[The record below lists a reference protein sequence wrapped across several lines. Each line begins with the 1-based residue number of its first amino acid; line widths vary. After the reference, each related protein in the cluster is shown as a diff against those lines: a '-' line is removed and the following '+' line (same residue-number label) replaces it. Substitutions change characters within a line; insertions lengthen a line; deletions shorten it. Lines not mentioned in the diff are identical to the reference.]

1 MSSHDE
7 HILLLTGR
15 PGVGK
20 TTVIRRVVDRLR
32 PIGWHLGGFYTEEI
46 RERDTRKGFRAVTM
60 AGDGVTVAH
69 ADTGGMPK
77 VGKYT
82 VDVPALDEVAEAT
95 LRHDAKDADAVI
107 IDEIGKM
114 ECLASGFLDATTD
127 LLDQPLP
134 LVATVAKSGR
144 GLISEVK
151 NRPDARLVEVTR
163 HNRDDL
169 PERIIGWLESR
180 RAALQG

>member
-1 MSSHDE
+1 MSANDE

-20 TTVIRRVVDRLR
+20 TTVVRRVVERLR
-32 PIGWHLGGFYTEEI
+32 PIGWRLAGFHTEEI
-46 RERDTRKGFRAVTM
+46 REGRERKGFRAVTM
-60 AGDGVTVAH
+60 GGDEVTIAH
-69 ADTGGMPK
+69 ADIGGMPK

-95 LRHDAKDADAVI
+95 LGHDAEGADVVI

-114 ECLASGFLDATTD
+114 ECLSSAFLDTTTD
-127 LLDQPLP
+127 LLDEPVP
-134 LVATVAKSGR
+134 LVATVSRNGR

-163 HNRDDL
+163 ANRDEL
-169 PERIIGWLESR
+169 PERIIAWLETR
-180 RAALQG
+180 RTARPS